1 MGGARNSG
9 LLSFQESFPISLQAS
24 SPKQQRAPSFPN
36 PFLMYS
42 FLEVLSRFQSLTDSF
57 DNPASL
63 VSLVSMFENKHLS
76 SQSSSSGAAAGQPPS
91 AEVVLAVRL
100 AVGLTLGLS
109 DGLSVGLTLGLSDG
123 RAVGLTLGLSDGLAV
138 GLTLGL
144 SDGLAVVQT
153 STVLVRKED

>member
-1 MGGARNSG
+1 MGGDRNSG

-36 PFLMYS
+36 PFLMYL
-42 FLEVLSRFQSLTDSF
+42 FLEVLSRFQSVTESLES
-57 DNPASL
+57 NPALS
-63 VSLVSMFENKHLS
+63 VRTVSMCWNKHLS
-76 SQSSSSGAAAGQPPS
+76 LHSSSSGAAAGQPPS
-91 AEVVLAVRL
+91 AGL
-100 AVGLTLGLS
+100 AVGLSVGPAVGLAV
-109 DGLSVGLTLGLSDG
+109 GLSVG

-153 STVLVRKED
+153 STVWYEKRLRQRE